1 MKVKGFFQGLFNWE
15 LWPFYVLYA
24 PIGPVWFWYCFRAR
38 SFWFFSSS
46 NPTITFGGFEGESK
60 REMYEQ
66 LPPDS
71 HPKTIYVLHDLSF
84 ENVKK
89 KICEAGFNYPFIVK
103 PDVGMKGILF
113 RKIESEDQ
121 LEKYHHRIPVE
132 YIVQDLVEMPVE
144 VSVFYYRHP
153 TEKKGVITGFI
164 QKELL
169 EVYGDGKSTLW
180 ELIMVHPNARHRPDE
195 MRIKHEQNL
204 KAIIPKGE
212 RYILTYAANL
222 NRGAKFSDLYQHVD
236 DEMLKIFDEISI
248 RTQFYYGRYDIKCQ
262 SIEDLRKKQNFT
274 ILEFNGSGAE
284 PNHVYHAGYSLFD
297 AYKVFLRHW
306 KVLYEISKYNNQH
319 GVPYWPLI
327 KGWKFLQAAKKN
339 LQLLEEK
346 DKEILV

>member
-1 MKVKGFFQGLFNWE
+1 MVTAHEPLE
-15 LWPFYVLYA
+15 
-24 PIGPVWFWYCFRAR
+24 PVV
-38 SFWFFSSS
+38 
-46 NPTITFGGFEGESK
+46 
-60 REMYEQ
+60 Q
-66 LPPDS
+66 
-71 HPKTIYVLHDLSF
+71 V
-84 ENVKK
+84 
-89 KICEAGFNYPFIVK
+89 EA
-103 PDVGMKGILF
+103 
-113 RKIESEDQ
+113 ESEP
-121 LEKYHHRIPVE
+121 R
-132 YIVQDLVEMPVE
+132 LVEMETGTLAWLLDVWIVIVDVDP
-144 VSVFYYRHP
+144 P
-153 TEKKGVITGFI
+153 TGI
-164 QKELL
+164 ELGL
-169 EVYGDGKSTLW
+169 
-180 ELIMVHPNARHRPDE
+180 
-195 MRIKHEQNL
+195 
-204 KAIIPKGE
+204 
-212 RYILTYAANL
+212 
-222 NRGAKFSDLYQHVD
+222 